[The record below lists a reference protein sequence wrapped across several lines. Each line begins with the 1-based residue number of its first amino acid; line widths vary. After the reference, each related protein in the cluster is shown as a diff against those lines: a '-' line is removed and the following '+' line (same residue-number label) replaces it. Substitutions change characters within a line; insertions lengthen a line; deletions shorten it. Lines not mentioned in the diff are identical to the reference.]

1 LKNEYIFYICI
12 ENKIQHQFYLLM
24 KTIKPFLLSFILLF
38 SVSKANSQS
47 SFITENPYIESSNT
61 QETQINKIELTDK
74 YTIVYMSF
82 QLGRNANSNGRSGKD
97 SNMLQDILDLL
108 LNGNTNI
115 GGNKKSPLAYI
126 SIRPS
131 SSLIAL
137 NGDRT
142 FKYIKASGIPE
153 EPNQLDIFDLEKV
166 NFKVYYERVDPGITV
181 FDFFEGDNSD
191 QVKCWNYYKVHIT
204 NPSPT
209 VLNKNLDTLKVQ
221 PVFFIKGKVLDS
233 KTNKPINA
241 KLEFQLS
248 PSMQAVDSTMT
259 YWNTGSY
266 KTTLPK
272 KGIYN
277 CVVSAQGYLVKQETI
292 ELLEAN
298 SNNTFTKDIYLDAFE
313 KGDIVRLNSVYFE
326 TSQYE
331 LLDASFSELNKLVIL
346 MTENPTMTILLEGH
360 TDTVGDK
367 NANIELSQKRVNS
380 VKNYLVQKGISAKR
394 IETKGWGSAK
404 PINANGTDEERK
416 VNRRVEFRIVNL

>member
-1 LKNEYIFYICI
+1 MRNFKLF
-12 ENKIQHQFYLLM
+12 
-24 KTIKPFLLSFILLF
+24 FLIFILQN
-38 SVSKANSQS
+38 SISKSFSQS
-47 SFITENPYIESSNT
+47 SFVTENPYIESSNT
-61 QETQINKIELTDK
+61 QEAQINKIELTDK

-82 QLGRNANSNGRSGKD
+82 QLGRNANSNGRSEKSG
-97 SNMLQDILDLL
+97 SMLQDLLDIL
-108 LNGNTNI
+108 LNGNMNT
-115 GGNKKSPLAYI
+115 GSRKKNALAYI

-153 EPNQLDIFDLEKV
+153 EPDQLDIFDLEKV
-166 NFKVYYERVDPGITV
+166 NFKVYYERIDPGITV

-204 NPSPT
+204 NPSPS

-241 KLEFQLS
+241 KLEFQIS
-248 PSMQAVDSTMT
+248 PSMEAVDSTMT

-266 KTTLPK
+266 KTTLPT

-277 CVVSAQGYLVKQETI
+277 CVVSAQGYLVKQETF

-298 SNNTFTKDIYLDAFE
+298 SNTTFTKDIYLTPFE

-360 TDTVGDK
+360 TDTIGEK

-380 VKNYLVQKGISAKR
+380 VKKYLVEKGISAKR